1 MINKRAKER
10 KLKGYEVVQILTDK
24 ATILRPYAFRN
35 CFFASNL
42 RSYVIAQRSL
52 GILQTLP
59 KIFDTSS
66 ISLSFVSFSPSLN
79 SI

>member
-10 KLKGYEVVQILTDK
+10 KFKGYEVVQILTDK
-24 ATILRPYAFRN
+24 ATILRPYALKDRFL
-35 CFFASNL
+35 ASRL
-42 RSYVIAQRSL
+42 CSYMLTQRSL
-52 GILQTLP
+52 GIMKSLP

-66 ISLSFVSFSPSLN
+66 ISLGFVSLCSSLN